1 MMNKKVISAL
11 GLTLALILLGAGV
24 AWAGTSTNYAIDW
37 QVVNGGGQAAT
48 ANNITLQGSIGQP
61 LIGDAEASGGT
72 VSLAA
77 GYWEQATAVEST
89 TTIYLPIVVKG
100 D

>member
-1 MMNKKVISAL
+1 MNKKTISAL
-11 GLTLALILLGAGV
+11 GLTLALILLGTGL
-24 AWAGTSTNYAIDW
+24 AWAGSSATYAIDW
-37 QVVNGGGQAAT
+37 QVVSGGGQVAT

-61 LIGDAEASGGT
+61 LIGDAEASGGA

-89 TTIYLPIVVKG
+89 ATIYLPIVVKG